1 MTKRALAAGIL
12 ASVLIA
18 TPSLA
23 HAGVHL
29 SFGFGLPLPFFGVVA
44 PAPAFVAPG
53 PIYVPPPAAYYR
65 YPYPLPV
72 VAYGPP
78 ASYGSPGYYGGTVV
92 LRGGPYRGRHVRWYR
107 HGYR

>member
-1 MTKRALAAGIL
+1 MTKRVLAAGVL

-29 SFGFGLPLPFFGVVA
+29 SFGFGLPLPFFGVVVPVPA
-44 PAPAFVAPG
+44 VVTPAPV
-53 PIYVPPPAAYYR
+53 YVPPPAAYY
-65 YPYPLPV
+65 PYPPPV

-78 ASYGSPGYYGGTVV
+78 AYYGLPGYYGGTVV
-92 LRGGPYRGRHVRWYR
+92 VGRGPYRGRHVRWYR